1 MDSAC
6 AFRFLW
12 LCNNN
17 TNIKLVTKTRT
28 WYYDKRATRDE
39 ERILEIKENN
49 VEMEKKNLS
58 RPYGSYPHGEQ
69 MSRQIHKG
77 KVVQNVKG
85 KGRNGKYAGKI

>member
-1 MDSAC
+1 M
-6 AFRFLW
+6 
-12 LCNNN
+12 
-17 TNIKLVTKTRT
+17 TKEQPEMKKESLKS
-28 WYYDKRATRDE
+28 KR
-39 ERILEIKENN
+39 IMLKWK
-49 VEMEKKNLS
+49 KKNLS